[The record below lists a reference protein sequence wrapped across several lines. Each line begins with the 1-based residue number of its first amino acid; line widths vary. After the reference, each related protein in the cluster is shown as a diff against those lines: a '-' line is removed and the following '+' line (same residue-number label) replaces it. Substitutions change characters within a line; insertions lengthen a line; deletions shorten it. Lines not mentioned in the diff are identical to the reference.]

1 MSAAPSVLRPA
12 RLLTARVPP
21 ARPLTAGP
29 VTARLLTARTGT
41 VLLLSLPLATVLAG
55 APAEAAERVVTVTA
69 EGVEPEVLEV
79 DPGDTVRIVVRDR
92 TFAYRAQS
100 TGGAWRFDSGPVALL
115 RGDFVVPG
123 PVRAPGT
130 YTYRVAQDAPYRGT
144 VVVRGPDGALPSDVP
159 TPSPA
164 AGGAPVPDPAGP
176 PPDTPP
182 PATPAPDTPAPDTP
196 APDTGAPDTGAPDT
210 GAPVPRALPA
220 VPGVLPGARTSR
232 GLGLPVALAVVLVLG
247 SASLVVRLL
256 LALPDGS
263 ARHRA

>member
-29 VTARLLTARTGT
+29 VTGRLLTARPGT

-69 EGVEPEVLEV
+69 EGVQPEVLEV

-144 VVVRGPDGALPSDVP
+144 VVVRGPDGAAPSPAP

-164 AGGAPVPDPAGP
+164 AGAQVPA
-176 PPDTPP
+176 
-182 PATPAPDTPAPDTP
+182 PATAAPAPLA
-196 APDTGAPDTGAPDT
+196 A
-210 GAPVPRALPA
+210 PA

-232 GLGLPVALAVVLVLG
+232 GLGLPVALATVLLLG
-247 SASLVVRLL
+247 AASLLVRLL
-256 LALPDGS
+256 LALPPG
-263 ARHRA
+263 HRSS